1 MQRELV
7 LIRLPILATVAAACL
22 CAGCAIDC
30 DDAAE
35 KLVQECDL
43 LWELD
48 LLEEDFQ
55 RQCEQMEEHYE
66 DDVAAADAFQ
76 AHLECLITT
85 ECTSLEQDPTTCH
98 DGEIYIYL

>member
-1 MQRELV
+1 MQRDV

-66 DDVAAADAFQ
+66 DDEAAAVAFQ
-76 AHLECLITT
+76 EHLECLMTT
-85 ECTSLEQDPTTCH
+85 ECSSLELDPTTCD
-98 DGEIYIYL
+98 DGEIYIFM